1 VELYRV
7 IPGTWYVRVNGDYLG
22 YVSAD
27 VLYYMA
33 EGDGNITTLS
43 IPTDVSARL

>member
-1 VELYRV
+1 M

-33 EGDGNITTLS
+33 EGDGNITRCRS
-43 IPTDVSARL
+43 PPM